1 MAKDKKEKTIEE
13 IGEELAG
20 LSIKAQEGDSKT
32 PIPPEKVGWSY
43 DTWREGLKCEYEDA
57 FVELQQ
63 ETQEKVQAGYH
74 AAQTA
79 GSYAAMAF
87 AALQGPA
94 NVLNSAI
101 DDANKKAL
109 VDTKCEMPIKCKAGE
124 VYDQVGKHCCPEGNP
139 DADPPIERYV
149 WDPVGNSCIPIH
161 EHRWID
167 CGNPAKD
174 PVTGKPVDPSACRSE
189 MWDALVPF
197 LPDPPPG
204 TPEASIPAIYK
215 LIEELTEVKSLY
227 ACTSPYFHKFMNLIP
242 YQFYIQRLLAE
253 ALEAF
258 VDLLPKEKV
267 AMLEDT
273 PCGVEM
279 IEKSITRKLQ
289 IPEIP
294 AIPPLPYIPIIRPL
308 QIIENI
314 IIEIMCYVI
323 CCTLRPLLRFSA
335 EQMVLMSRAFVE
347 WQDEDDEGT
356 PKALPPELKKIDINS
371 YVSDEAIETAIT
383 QQLIGKFGIGEV
395 EIPNVRNY
403 FEEIMSNQ
411 DIRQKH
417 IIYLFLGEADC
428 NVIGELITIGKDKNY
443 LDLDL
448 IEQRRI
454 LEFFKF
460 LGSFVNVFQ
469 VIKKSKEDICVPEYC
484 ERIQKVSMETIT
496 DTVKN
501 LCDLLN
507 PVQGIPEIPVSL
519 IMKLSGLEGMTEAA
533 VNTLVE
539 MLYRRIK
546 TAALTSES
554 FGDAYLDI
562 TSDAKLSKVLAENT
576 KLVPDKANAAHVAWS
591 FQSFYQT
598 FFMYNMPGV
607 LYANPSFPIPY
618 WTPTR
623 SSTTFTAGAERR
635 SINKSF
641 KRYEL
646 KKNFVNVKNL
656 EQYKTAGSIKYDPP
670 SPPHI
675 PPPTSRGTPR
685 DGPQKSFNA
694 YFYDNYKLTYF
705 DINESFEKN
714 LEVPVVD
721 KNTGEYDREEKV
733 DPNTGLGKI
742 KMKKKSIADGAES
755 LIFFKEAKKVLK
767 LGEQYFEDLGDAIDE
782 QTRIRVNLEK
792 VRMAYKAKIKAQRMM
807 SDPKAMNIADF
818 LG

>member
-13 IGEELAG
+13 IGEEKAG
-20 LSIKAQEGDSKT
+20 LSIKAQEGDSKA

-57 FVELQQ
+57 FVDLQQ
-63 ETQEKVQAGYH
+63 EAHENVQAGYH
-74 AAQTA
+74 AVQTA

-109 VDTKCEMPIKCKAGE
+109 VDTKCETPIKCKAGE

-149 WDPVGNSCIPIH
+149 WDPIGNSCIPIH
-161 EHRWID
+161 KHSWFD

-174 PVTGKPVDPSACRSE
+174 PVTGMPVDPSACRSE
-189 MWDALVPF
+189 MWDAIVPF

-204 TPEASIPAIYK
+204 SEPSISAIYK
-215 LIEELTEVKSLY
+215 LIEELTETKSLY

-258 VDLLPKEKV
+258 VDLLPKDKV
-267 AMLEDT
+267 LALKDT

-308 QIIENI
+308 QVIENI
-314 IIEIMCYVI
+314 IIEIMCYMI

-335 EQMVLMSRAFVE
+335 EQMVLMSRGFVE

-428 NVIGELITIGKDKNY
+428 NVIGELITIGKNY
-443 LDLDL
+443 PDLDL

-469 VIKKSKEDICVPEYC
+469 VIKESKEDICVPDYC
-484 ERIQKVSMETIT
+484 EKIQKVSTETIT
-496 DTVKN
+496 NTVKN

-519 IMKLSGLEGMTEAA
+519 VMKLSGLEGMTESAIA
-533 VNTLVE
+533 TLVE
-539 MLYRRIK
+539 ILYRRIK
-546 TAALTSES
+546 TSALTPNS
-554 FGDAYLDI
+554 FGEVYLDY
-562 TSDAKLSKVLAENT
+562 TGAGKLSKAIAEHLKPELQPVEQQLAAKIFE
-576 KLVPDKANAAHVAWS
+576 AAYNV
-591 FQSFYQT
+591 
-598 FFMYNMPGV
+598 FFMYNLPGV
-607 LYANPSFPIPY
+607 MYANPSFKIGT
-618 WTPTR
+618 WESTR
-623 SSTTFTAGAERR
+623 NVVEFTAGPKR
-635 SINKSF
+635 KSKNTPF

-646 KKNFVNVKNL
+646 SKNFVDISTLATNGV
-656 EQYKTAGSIKYDPP
+656 AGDIKYDPP
-670 SPPHI
+670 S
-675 PPPTSRGTPR
+675 SFNVDASDGRGTAKE
-685 DGPQKSFNA
+685 GPQKTFNA
-694 YFYDNYKLTYF
+694 WFWNNYELTYF

-714 LEVPVVD
+714 LEVPEVD
-721 KNTGEYDREEKV
+721 KSTGKYKKEAGKV
-733 DPNTGLGKI
+733 

-755 LIFFKEAKKVLK
+755 LIFFKQAKKKFGLNEK
-767 LGEQYFEDLGDAIDE
+767 YFENLGDAIDE
-782 QTRIRVNLEK
+782 QTRIRVDLEK
-792 VRMAYKAKIKAQRMM
+792 IRTAYKAKIQAQRMM
-807 SDPKAMNIADF
+807 RSPKDMDISDF
-818 LG
+818 LTAVF

>member
-13 IGEELAG
+13 IGEESAG
-20 LSIKAQEGDSKT
+20 LSIKAQEADSKA
-32 PIPPEKVGWSY
+32 PIPPEKVGSAY
-43 DTWREGLKCEYEDA
+43 DTWRDALKCAREHEEA

-63 ETQEKVQAGYH
+63 DAQEKVQTAYH
-74 AAQTA
+74 GAQTA
-79 GSYAAMAF
+79 GSYVAMAF

-109 VDTKCEMPIKCKAGE
+109 VDTKCETPIKCKAGE

-161 EHRWID
+161 EHSWFD

-174 PVTGKPVDPSACRSE
+174 PVTGKPIDPSACRSE
-189 MWDALVPF
+189 MWDAIVPF

-204 TPEASIPAIYK
+204 SEPSISAIYK
-215 LIEELTEVKSLY
+215 LIEELTETKSLY

-258 VDLLPKEKV
+258 VDLLPKDKV
-267 AMLEDT
+267 EMLQDT

-279 IEKSITRKLQ
+279 IEKSITRKIQ
-289 IPEIP
+289 VPEIP

-308 QIIENI
+308 QMIENI
-314 IIEIMCYVI
+314 IIEIMCYMI

-335 EQMVLMSRAFVE
+335 EQMVLMSRGFVE

-356 PKALPPELKKIDINS
+356 PKALPPELKKVDINS

-428 NVIGELITIGKDKNY
+428 NVIGELITIGKNY
-443 LDLDL
+443 PELDL

-469 VIKKSKEDICVPEYC
+469 VIKESKEDICVPDYC
-484 ERIQKVSMETIT
+484 EKIQKVSTETIT
-496 DTVKN
+496 STVKN

-519 IMKLSGLEGMTEAA
+519 VMKLSGLEGMTESAIA
-533 VNTLVE
+533 TLVE
-539 MLYRRIK
+539 ILYRRIK
-546 TAALTSES
+546 TSALTPNS
-554 FGDAYLDI
+554 FGEVYLDY
-562 TSDAKLSKVLAENT
+562 TGAGKLSKAIAEHLKPELQPEEQQLAAKIFE
-576 KLVPDKANAAHVAWS
+576 AAYNV
-591 FQSFYQT
+591 
-598 FFMYNMPGV
+598 FFMYNLPGV
-607 LYANPSFPIPY
+607 MYANPSFKIGT
-618 WTPTR
+618 WESTR
-623 SSTTFTAGAERR
+623 NVVEFTAGPKRK
-635 SINKSF
+635 SKNTSF

-646 KKNFVNVKNL
+646 NKNFVDISTLATNDV
-656 EQYKTAGSIKYDPP
+656 AGDIKYDPP
-670 SPPHI
+670 S
-675 PPPTSRGTPR
+675 SFNDDASVDRGTAKE
-685 DGPQKSFNA
+685 GPQKTFNA
-694 YFYDNYKLTYF
+694 WFWNNYELTYF

-714 LEVPVVD
+714 LEVPEVD
-721 KNTGEYDREEKV
+721 KSTGKYKKEAGKV
-733 DPNTGLGKI
+733 

-755 LIFFKEAKKVLK
+755 LIFFKQAKKKFGLNEK
-767 LGEQYFEDLGDAIDE
+767 YFENLGDAIDE
-782 QTRIRVNLEK
+782 QTRIRVDLEK
-792 VRMAYKAKIKAQRMM
+792 IRTAYKAKIQAQRMM
-807 SDPKAMNIADF
+807 RSPKDMDISDF
-818 LG
+818 LTAVF